1 MRTLLSARPTRSST
15 FACGRCSRGGGQ
27 RSAPGTPPPYPRP
40 PAAPSMARRTSTP
53 SGTSSP
59 VADGTLPSAKLRR
72 WPSFTRRL
80 TEMARD
86 MAASF
91 KIASRAI
98 GVGHPS
104 YIVAELSGNHNQSLA
119 LAARIVEAAC
129 QAGVDAIKL
138 QTYTADTLTIDCDN
152 KWFRVKGTNREWQG
166 QTLYQLYEKAYTP
179 WPWHAKLQRIAAKY
193 EVALFSS
200 AFDESAVDFL
210 EGLRVPAYKVASFE
224 IVDLELLSRIGATR
238 KPVILSRGMASLEEV
253 RLAIRTLS
261 AAGARDIAVLHCV
274 SSYPARPE
282 EMNLSTIP
290 ALRRKLGRVVG
301 LSDHT
306 LGSEVAIAGVALGAS
321 IIEKHVTLSRR
332 MGGVDAAFSLEPAE
346 LRQMVRAIRTAESAI
361 GSPQFQAEG
370 RQLSNRVFRRSL
382 FVVKDVARGE
392 LFTLTNLRVIRP
404 GFGLAPQAL
413 PLILGRREGR
423 RPPHGDTSP

>member
-1 MRTLLSARPTRSST
+1 MRTIRSARPTRSST
-15 FACGRCSRGGGQ
+15 LACGRCSKRGGR
-27 RSAPGTPPPYPRP
+27 RSAPGMPPRCPCRP
-40 PAAPSMARRTSTP
+40 VAPSIARRTSTP
-53 SGTSSP
+53 SGTFSP
-59 VADGTLPSAKLRR
+59 VEDGTLRSRTSRHSRSL
-72 WPSFTRRL
+72 TIRL
-80 TEMARD
+80 TKMAKD

-91 KIASRAI
+91 KIAGRAI
-98 GVGHPS
+98 GAGHPS

-119 LAARIVEAAC
+119 RATRIVEAAC

-193 EVALFSS
+193 GVALFSS
-200 AFDESAVDFL
+200 A
-210 EGLRVPAYKVASFE
+210 
-224 IVDLELLSRIGATR
+224 
-238 KPVILSRGMASLEEV
+238 LEEI

-306 LGSEVAIAGVALGAS
+306 LGSEVAIAGVVLGAS

-332 MGGVDAAFSLEPAE
+332 MGGVDAAF
-346 LRQMVRAIRTAESAI
+346 
-361 GSPQFQAEG
+361 
-370 RQLSNRVFRRSL
+370 
-382 FVVKDVARGE
+382 
-392 LFTLTNLRVIRP
+392 
-404 GFGLAPQAL
+404 
-413 PLILGRREGR
+413 
-423 RPPHGDTSP
+423 

>member
-1 MRTLLSARPTRSST
+1 
-15 FACGRCSRGGGQ
+15 
-27 RSAPGTPPPYPRP
+27 
-40 PAAPSMARRTSTP
+40 MA
-53 SGTSSP
+53 
-59 VADGTLPSAKLRR
+59 
-72 WPSFTRRL
+72 
-80 TEMARD
+80 ED

-91 KIASRAI
+91 KIAGRAI
-98 GVGHPS
+98 GAGNPS

-119 LAARIVEAAC
+119 LATRIVEAAC

-138 QTYTADTLTIDCDN
+138 QTYTAYTLTIDCDN

-179 WPWHAKLQRIAAKY
+179 WPWHPKLQRIAAKY
-193 EVALFSS
+193 GVALFSS

-224 IVDLELLSRIGATR
+224 IVDLELLRRIGATR

-392 LFTLTNLRVIRP
+392 LFTPTNLRVIRP

-413 PLILGRREGR
+413 PLILGRRASRPIKRGTPLAPGHVEGRHKAIRLQPGLRREGR